1 MSNID
6 ARRSMAGKSVLITGC
21 SSGIGR
27 ETARHLAR
35 LGCTVFATVRKE
47 RDRDELGGLGE
58 LNLIPLFPLDLSDR
72 NDIPSA
78 QEFVERELRQR
89 NMSGLSALVLN
100 AGGGAVAPLELMD
113 LDGFERE
120 LRARL
125 VGSVA
130 MVQAFLPML
139 RAGEGRIVWIVTPA
153 TIPTPYVAS
162 IHACDFAANCLAR
175 TLDIELQRWGIPSV
189 QIRCGGI
196 KTAKGLETTKEV
208 EAILRHPKAD
218 LYRESLEKWSTEMA
232 DFDRKRTPPEKV
244 AEQVERALRS
254 RSPKRRYSVGYMHMA
269 AAMLEALPQSLTD
282 RILKSRFGRPPTRKS
297 SIRRNR
303 LQRL

>member
-125 VGSVA
+125 VGSIA
-130 MVQAFLPML
+130 LVQAFLPML
-139 RAGEGRIVWIVTPA
+139 RAGNGRIVWIVTPA

-162 IHACDFAANCLAR
+162 IHVCDFAANCLAR
-175 TLDIELQRWGIPSV
+175 TLDIELLRWGIPSV

>member
-1 MSNID
+1 MMSDID
-6 ARRSMAGKSVLITGC
+6 VRRSLAGKCALITGC

-35 LGCTVFATVRKE
+35 IGCKVFATVRKGK
-47 RDRDELGGLGE
+47 DREELEGLGDP
-58 LNLIPLFPLDLSDR
+58 NLIPLFPLDLSDR
-72 NDIPSA
+72 DDIPSA
-78 QEFVERELRQR
+78 REFVERELRQR
-89 NMSGLSALVLN
+89 HMSGLSALVLN

-125 VGSVA
+125 VGSIA

-139 RAGEGRIVWIVTPA
+139 RAGNGRIVWIVTPA

-175 TLDIELQRWGIPSV
+175 TLDIELQRWGIASV

-196 KTAKGLETTKEV
+196 KTAKGLETTKEA
-208 EAILRHPKAD
+208 EAILRHPRAD
-218 LYRESLEKWSTEMA
+218 LYRDSLEKWSEQMA
-232 DFDRKRTPPEKV
+232 DFDRKRTPPGKV

-254 RSPKRRYSVGYMHMA
+254 RSPRRRYSVGYMRRA
-269 AAMLEALPQSLTD
+269 AAMLEALPQSLAD
-282 RILKSRFGRPPTRKS
+282 RILKGRFAY
-297 SIRRNR
+297 
-303 LQRL
+303 

>member
-1 MSNID
+1 MSDID
-6 ARRSMAGKSVLITGC
+6 ARRSLEGKSALITGS

-27 ETARHLAR
+27 ETARHLAS
-35 LGCTVFATVRKE
+35 LGCAVFATVRKGK
-47 RDRDELGGLGE
+47 DRDELGGLGE
-58 LNLIPLFPLDLSDR
+58 PNLIPLFPLDLNDR
-72 NDIPSA
+72 DDVPAA

-89 NMSGLSALVLN
+89 HMSGLSALVLN

-218 LYRESLEKWSTEMA
+218 LYRDSLEKWSQEMA
-232 DFDRKRTPPEKV
+232 DFDRKRTPPGKV
-244 AEQVERALRS
+244 AKQVERALRS
-254 RSPKRRYSVGYMHMA
+254 RSPRRRYSVGYMRRA
-269 AAMLEALPQSLTD
+269 AAMLEALPQSLAD
-282 RILKSRFGRPPTRKS
+282 RILKSRFGRPPARKS
-297 SIRRNR
+297 
-303 LQRL
+303 